1 MAFSGLARIFGR
13 RKSDCESFS
22 STLRETINMLQKLP
36 PQGIPEEL
44 KRTIL
49 QISDEGD
56 PTSGQQ

>member
-1 MAFSGLARIFGR
+1 MCA
-13 RKSDCESFS
+13 SFS

-36 PQGIPEEL
+36 PQGIPQEL

-56 PTSGQQ
+56 PASGQQ